1 MPRLPTMRVMG
12 SHDISTR
19 SGLAAEGW
27 RTREGVVVGVVTVA
41 MRVSFPIPAT
51 VDGLTLS
58 AVMAAVVPAVLA
70 AVMAVAAR
78 LVARGQLGAGVAPPG
93 LFAHGVVGDAA
104 QRAHHPAI
112 EAHRGRGDG

>member
-12 SHDISTR
+12 SHDMSTR

-41 MRVSFPIPAT
+41 MRVSFPIPYT
-51 VDGLTLS
+51 SDGLTP
-58 AVMAAVVPAVLA
+58 AAVVPAVVA
-70 AVMAVAAR
+70 AVVAVAAR
-78 LVARGQLGAGVAPPG
+78 LVARGQLGAGMAPPG

-104 QRAHHPAI
+104 QRAHHAAV